1 MQSYMACSIW
11 AYSLGKTGPRTVFLL
26 DYFPDKTEGQ
36 SMQVTSGAP
45 TGFCNARYRADAD
58 DSVNIW
64 RSETFAGAAAA
75 AVGGQ
80 SIRHI
85 N

>member
-1 MQSYMACSIW
+1 MQSYTCLLDEAGPHCINPRLLS
-11 AYSLGKTGPRTVFLL
+11 GKT
-26 DYFPDKTEGQ
+26 ENQ
-36 SMQVTSGAP
+36 SMQVTSGVLP
-45 TGFCNARYRADAD
+45 TSFCNARYRADAE

-64 RSETFAGAAAA
+64 RSETFAGAAAE
-75 AVGGQ
+75 VGGQ